1 MIISIFYKG
10 RKKQLEINKTD
21 TVKGIMEKFF
31 VQENIDVDKRFYT
44 KDKFLLNIGD
54 ILLNSDP
61 DNLNKTVDDL
71 QLEDDDMLTLVNTEE
86 MNAGTK

>member
-1 MIISIFYKG
+1 MIIFIFYKG
-10 RKKQLEINKTD
+10 RKKELEINKTD

-44 KDKFLLNIGD
+44 RDKFLLNIGD

-71 QLEDDDMLTLVNTEE
+71 QLDDDDMLTLVNTED

>member
-44 KDKFLLNIGD
+44 KDKFLLNFGD
-54 ILLNSDP
+54 NLLNSDP
-61 DNLNKTVDDL
+61 DNLNKTVNDL
-71 QLEDDDMLTLVNTEE
+71 QLDDDDLLTLVNTEE